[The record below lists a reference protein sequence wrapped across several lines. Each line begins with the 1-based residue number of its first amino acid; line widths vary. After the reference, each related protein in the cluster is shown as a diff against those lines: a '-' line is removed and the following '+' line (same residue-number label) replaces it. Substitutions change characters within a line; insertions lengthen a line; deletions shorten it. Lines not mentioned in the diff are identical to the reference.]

1 VKAALNTA
9 LTVADGSVLGFQ
21 FVVVAQPVEVPPFQT
36 DVGVSASAD
45 CGAIS
50 AAATKARTNKTPRNR
65 LLVELAELVERL
77 IAISLLK
84 NVVSSP

>member
-1 VKAALNTA
+1 MNTA
-9 LTVADGSVLGFQ
+9 LTVADGTVLGVQ
-21 FVVVAQPVEVPPFQT
+21 FVVTAQSAVAPFQT
-36 DVGVSASAD
+36 DVVVSASAA

-84 NVVSSP
+84 NVVSSQ